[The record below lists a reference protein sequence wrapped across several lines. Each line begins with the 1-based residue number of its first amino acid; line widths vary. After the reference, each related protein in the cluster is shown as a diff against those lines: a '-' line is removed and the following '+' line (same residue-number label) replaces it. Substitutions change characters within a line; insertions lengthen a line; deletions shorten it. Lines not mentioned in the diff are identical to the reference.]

1 MLYLQLIIFSVRG
14 DAPVDNESFLVTDF
28 VNIKIKP
35 AQSFRG
41 AYRGS
46 VYVRVFIEISAH
58 ISIYIFTEFF

>member
-1 MLYLQLIIFSVRG
+1 MLYLQLIIFSVG
-14 DAPVDNESFLVTDF
+14 DDAPIDNESFLVTDF

-35 AQSFRG
+35 TQSFRD

-58 ISIYIFTEFF
+58 MSIYIFTDFF